1 MKHLLENWRKHIIIK
16 EEKGKHQIYCDMDGV
31 LVDFVKGAVE
41 QINKD
46 IKNESLTG
54 DDIQGLRDKLKEIGK
69 KKIEEKDLH
78 INSSMAL
85 DEARRYMYRRLAGD
99 KGWWAELPWMP
110 DGKRLWNFIKKYDPL
125 ILTTPMKNKA
135 SEEGKLIWVEYN
147 LGIARSKVNFSHN
160 KYESAKDGDNPN
172 ILIDDFLKKNVVPY
186 QEAGGIGIH
195 HTSADSSIEELKKL
209 GF

>member
-1 MKHLLENWRKHIIIK
+1 MKLLLENWRKHIIIK

-31 LVDFVKGAVE
+31 LVDFVKGAVD
-41 QINKD
+41 QINQD
-46 IKNESLTG
+46 IKNTMLATKELEA
-54 DDIQGLRDKLKEIGK
+54 LREKLKQMNK
-69 KKIEEKDLH
+69 PSIEEKDLH

-85 DEARRYMYRRLAGD
+85 EEARVYMYKRLAGD
-99 KGWWAELPWMP
+99 RKWWAELPWMP
-110 DGKRLWNFIKKYDPL
+110 DGKRLWNFIKKYDPH

-147 LGIARSKVNFSHN
+147 LGIPRGRVLFSHN
-160 KYESAKDGDNPN
+160 KFEHAKDGENPN
-172 ILIDDFLKKNVVPY
+172 ILIDDFLKKNIVPY

-195 HTSADSSIEELKKL
+195 HTSSDLSIAELKKL

>member
-46 IKNESLTG
+46 LKDEALTG
-54 DDIQGLRDKLKEIGK
+54 DDIQALRDKLEEMGK
-69 KKIEEKDLH
+69 NKIEEMDLH
-78 INSSMAL
+78 ISSSLAI
-85 DEARRYMYRRLAGD
+85 DEARKYMYRRLAGD
-99 KGWWAELPWMP
+99 RKWWAELPWMP
-110 DGKRLWNFIKKYDPL
+110 DGQRLWNYIKKYDPL
-125 ILTTPMKNKA
+125 ILTTPMRNEA

-147 LGIARSKVNFSHN
+147 LGIPRGRVHFSHN
-160 KYESAKDGDNPN
+160 KHEFAKDGENPN
-172 ILIDDFLKKNVVPY
+172 ILIDDFLRKNVIPY
-186 QEAGGIGIH
+186 REAGGIGIY

>member
-1 MKHLLENWRKHIIIK
+1 MKLLLENWRKHIIIK

-31 LVDFVKGAVE
+31 LVDFVKGAVD
-41 QINKD
+41 QINQD
-46 IKNESLTG
+46 IKSTMLATEELEA
-54 DDIQGLRDKLKEIGK
+54 LREKLKQMGK

-85 DEARRYMYRRLAGD
+85 EEARVYMYKRLAGD
-99 KGWWAELPWMP
+99 KKWWAELPWMP
-110 DGKRLWNFIKKYDPL
+110 DGKRLWDFIKKYDPL

-147 LGIARSKVNFSHN
+147 LGIPRGKVHFSHN
-160 KYESAKDGDNPN
+160 KYEYAKDGDNPN
-172 ILIDDFLKKNVVPY
+172 VLIDDFLKKNIIPY
-186 QEAGGIGIH
+186 RDAGGIGIH
-195 HTSADSSIEELKKL
+195 HTGADSSVEELKKL